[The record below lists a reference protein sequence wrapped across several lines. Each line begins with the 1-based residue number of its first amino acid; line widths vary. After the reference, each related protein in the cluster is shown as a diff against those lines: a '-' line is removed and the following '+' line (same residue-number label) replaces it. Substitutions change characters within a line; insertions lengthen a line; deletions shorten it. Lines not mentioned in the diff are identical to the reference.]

1 MLSQC
6 RLYAV
11 ALFLAF
17 ACALF
22 MPGTIQSQ
30 IISAEAYSVSPNPAP
45 AAVAFKLSLL
55 GGKWNSLASFSRESV
70 LVTGSRIDLS
80 FVVRQIIFM
89 DPPIWTK
96 NPPVV
101 DTVFTLPAVAPVFSM
116 PALKAGKYEVW
127 ATQMYE
133 CLYTKP
139 PCEMAVTPKY
149 AGVLEVSQAGA
160 ITYSINPTKT
170 LPGKDFNLNLLS
182 YQFNCAVTYD
192 MLSATVNGNNISL
205 TFLDHEA
212 PVGSICPAIY
222 MPYGPRFNMAALK
235 AGTYTVTAYRLPAC
249 AAQGCKMA
257 PTPGDAGTLVV
268 EDVSRK
274 TGWFLKNNQV
284 TANTAFSMQV
294 VNNQFGNC
302 QTSFSNQTVSV
313 LNGEIHTRFFP
324 VVDSNRVCIV
334 NIVPWG
340 PSFDMA
346 ALKPGKYPLYVTQL
360 PACLVKPPFCKIPEI
375 PVLSDTLTVTGTTGM
390 LVQPQRTTKPSAYF
404 QGGRLHVTLLEPSHS
419 SSKPLSADATW
430 KLELIA
436 LSGRVQ
442 SRYTFN
448 VDGDLQ
454 NGGALSLDAGGI
466 MDKGVYLLQLHSPTG
481 ELQSI
486 PVIQRE

>member
-1 MLSQC
+1 MLSLF
-6 RLYAV
+6 RIKA
-11 ALFLAF
+11 ATLFLAF
-17 ACALF
+17 ACALS
-22 MPGTIQSQ
+22 MPETIQSQ
-30 IISAEAYSVSPNPAP
+30 TIPPQAYSVSPNPAP
-45 AAVAFKLSLL
+45 AAVAFKLSLI
-55 GGKWNSLASFSRESV
+55 GGTWNSAATFSRESV

-89 DPPIWTK
+89 DPPIWIK
-96 NPPVV
+96 NSPVV
-101 DTVFTLPAVAPVFSM
+101 DTLFAVPVVAPIFSM

-133 CLYTKP
+133 CLYAKP

-149 AGVLEVSQAGA
+149 AGVLEVSPAGA
-160 ITYSINPTKT
+160 ISYSINPTKT

-192 MLSATVNGNNISL
+192 MLATAVNGNNISL

-222 MPYGPRFNMAALK
+222 MPYGPKFNMAALK

-249 AAQGCKMA
+249 AAQGCKIA

-268 EDVSRK
+268 EDVTTK

-284 TANTAFSMQV
+284 PGNSAFSMQV
-294 VNNQFGNC
+294 LNNQFGNC

-313 LNGEIHTRFFP
+313 MNGAIYTRFFP
-324 VVDSNRVCIV
+324 VVDPNRVCIV

-360 PACLVKPPFCKIPEI
+360 PACLVTPPFCKIPEI

-390 LVQPQRTTKPSAYF
+390 LVQPQRTIRPSAYF
-404 QGGRLHVTLLEPSHS
+404 QGGRLHLTLQEPSNS
-419 SSKPLSADATW
+419 SSKPLSAGATW

-442 SRYTFN
+442 STYTFN
-448 VDGDLQ
+448 VDGKSQ
-454 NGGALSLDAGGI
+454 NGGTLSLDAGVI

-481 ELQSI
+481 ELRSI
-486 PVIQRE
+486 PVVRRE